1 MPPHLRSTT
10 PYRPTHR
17 RSRRPRLSAATVVA
31 GTVATC
37 LVVPAAAAT
46 ANASGPTSSAGGS
59 AAGASGAPDD
69 RTPSRSRVLS
79 PVGLAALVPP
89 ATVVAGQRLVA
100 KPPPPPPWVLP
111 VTGYHLTGRFGQ
123 VSGLWSTV
131 HTGLDFAAAEG
142 TPIHSI
148 GPGVVVSTGYEGAY
162 GNKTVVKLD
171 DGTVLWYCHQSRF
184 AVKAGQRLAAGAL
197 VGYVGST
204 GNVTGAHL
212 HLEVHPH
219 GQHQAIDPAIWL
231 PEHHRHP

>member
-1 MPPHLRSTT
+1 MPPHLRSTS
-10 PYRPTHR
+10 YRPTHR
-17 RSRRPRLSAATVVA
+17 RSRRPRLSGATVLA
-31 GTVATC
+31 GVLATC
-37 LVVPAAAAT
+37 VVVPA
-46 ANASGPTSSAGGS
+46 S
-59 AAGASGAPDD
+59 AAVGASGTGGPGQVPDD
-69 RTPSRSRVLS
+69 PTPVRSGVLS
-79 PVGLAALVPP
+79 PAGLAGLVPP

-131 HTGLDFAAAEG
+131 HTGLDFAAPEG

-171 DGTVLWYCHQSRF
+171 DGTVLWFCHQSRF
-184 AVKAGQRLAAGAL
+184 GVTKGQRLEPGDL

-212 HLEVHPH
+212 HLEVHPG
-219 GQHQAIDPAIWL
+219 GQKQAVDPEKWL
-231 PEHHRHP
+231 PEHHLHP

>member
-1 MPPHLRSTT
+1 MPPHLRPTT
-10 PYRPTHR
+10 PSYRPTHR

-31 GTVATC
+31 GAVATC

-46 ANASGPTSSAGGS
+46 ANASNAGGS
-59 AAGASGAPDD
+59 PDD
-69 RTPSRSRVLS
+69 RTPSQSRVLS
-79 PVGLAALVPP
+79 PVGLASLVPP

-123 VSGLWSTV
+123 VSGLWATV
-131 HTGLDFAAAEG
+131 HTGLDFAAPEG

-184 AVKAGQRLAAGAL
+184 GVEAGQRLAAGEL
-197 VGYVGST
+197 LGYVGST

-219 GQHQAIDPAIWL
+219 GQDQAIDPAIWL
-231 PEHHRHP
+231 PEHHLHP

>member
-1 MPPHLRSTT
+1 MPPHLRPT
-10 PYRPTHR
+10 PSYEPTHR
-17 RSRRPRLSAATVVA
+17 GTRRPLRPRFSATTVLA
-31 GTVATC
+31 GALATC
-37 LVVPAAAAT
+37 LVVPASAAT
-46 ANASGPTSSAGGS
+46 GAGDQS
-59 AAGASGAPDD
+59 DEIPHD
-69 RTPSRSRVLS
+69 RTPARSRTLS
-79 PVGLAALVPP
+79 PVGLASLVPP
-89 ATVVAGQRLVA
+89 ATVVAGHRLVA
-100 KPPPPPPWVLP
+100 KPPPPPPPWVLP

-171 DGTVLWYCHQSRF
+171 DGTVLWFCHQSRF
-184 AVKAGQRLAAGAL
+184 AVAPGRRLGIGDL

-212 HLEVHPH
+212 HLEVHPG
-219 GQHQAIDPAIWL
+219 GQKQAIDPATWL
-231 PEHHRHP
+231 PEHHLHP